1 MTKNELQEVY
11 ESRNWS
17 QYAED
22 EITGILYNLD
32 DKDGD
37 TIVDGYI
44 KSVIKFLNKEIAEQ
58 SKYPEYVIKL
68 SKKAVEELE
77 SLLKV

>member
-22 EITGILYNLD
+22 EIIGILYNLD

-44 KSVIKFLNKEIAEQ
+44 KSVIKFLNKEIAEK
-58 SKYPEYVIKL
+58 SKYPEYVKKL
-68 SKKAVEELE
+68 SKAAEELE
-77 SLLKV
+77 EIL

>member
-17 QYAED
+17 EYAED
-22 EITGILYNLD
+22 EIIGILDKLD
-32 DKDGD
+32 DKDED
-37 TIVDGYI
+37 TIVDRYI
-44 KSVIKFLNKEIAEQ
+44 KSVIKWLEKEAAEQ
-58 SKYPEYVIKL
+58 SKYPEYVKKL
-68 SKKAVEELE
+68 SQAVNELE

>member
-17 QYAED
+17 EYAED
-22 EITGILYNLD
+22 EIIGILDKLD
-32 DKDGD
+32 DKDED
-37 TIVDGYI
+37 TIVDRYI
-44 KSVIKFLNKEIAEQ
+44 KSVIKGLKKEIAEQ
-58 SKYPEYVIKL
+58 SKYPEYVKKL
-68 SKKAVEELE
+68 SKAVEELE

>member
-11 ESRNWS
+11 ESRNWN

-22 EITGILYNLD
+22 EIEGILYNLD
-32 DKDGD
+32 GKDED

-44 KSVIKFLNKEIAEQ
+44 KSVIKWLEKEIAEQ
-58 SKYPEYVIKL
+58 SKYPEYVKKL
-68 SKKAVEELE
+68 SSKAVEELE
-77 SLLKV
+77 EIL